1 MKRLLVGPRQL
12 LARRVTLVILAVAA
26 GLAVTG
32 GFGYRFYVGSEHRKE
47 ITTHQETLCQVIR
60 RIVVQGD
67 AAIDGISYYK
77 RHPAELAAAHQ
88 RTRETLRQLDCA
100 KIGDG

>member
-1 MKRLLVGPRQL
+1 
-12 LARRVTLVILAVAA
+12 VTEGTHVFAVAA

-32 GFGYRFYVGSEHRKE
+32 GFGYRFYVGGQHRKE
-47 ITTHQETLCQVIR
+47 IATHQETLCQVIR

-67 AAIDGISYYK
+67 AALDGIAYYK
-77 RHPAELAAAHQ
+77 RHPAERRAAHQ
-88 RTRETLRQLDCA
+88 RTRDTLRQLDCS